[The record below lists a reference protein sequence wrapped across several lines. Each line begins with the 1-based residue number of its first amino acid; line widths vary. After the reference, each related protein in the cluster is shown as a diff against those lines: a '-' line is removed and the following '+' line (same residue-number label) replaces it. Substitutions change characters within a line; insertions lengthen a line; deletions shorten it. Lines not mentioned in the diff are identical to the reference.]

1 MKGCVAFS
9 RDSTAEFARF
19 AEQHVLKP
27 VIAKEFAFQ
36 DAIEAFQALTDSR
49 WACQDGTGL
58 SENNRG
64 CPYVQAI
71 CTRQKALTATLL
83 IALIAWLTT
92 FAISTMR
99 YVGRL
104 FFFFSYL

>member
-36 DAIEAFQALTDSR
+36 DAIEAFQALKDQTEVGKIVVR
-49 WACQDGTGL
+49 I
-58 SENNRG
+58 SE
-64 CPYVQAI
+64 V
-71 CTRQKALTATLL
+71 
-83 IALIAWLTT
+83 
-92 FAISTMR
+92 
-99 YVGRL
+99 
-104 FFFFSYL
+104 